1 MVAEGPLLAPVAGS
15 DGPLEDE
22 LGRGGDAVAGSGAG
36 DDVERPAH
44 QQRREQALIH
54 PLRQGRNGGQGQ
66 GGRAAQDHAHRQR
79 LAEVGR
85 GLEVEAAAFLDLPM
99 HAGAG
104 RVETLQPVDAEVAH
118 PGARVA
124 GMDERQGEEG
134 AAVERPTGQARQF
147 VQARRAEALCEHGAT
162 ADLAQAGLRQ
172 APQRP
177 AGRPQRGHGRR

>member
-1 MVAEGPLLAPVAGS
+1 
-15 DGPLEDE
+15 
-22 LGRGGDAVAGSGAG
+22 
-36 DDVERPAH
+36 
-44 QQRREQALIH
+44 
-54 PLRQGRNGGQGQ
+54 
-66 GGRAAQDHAHRQR
+66 
-79 LAEVGR
+79 
-85 GLEVEAAAFLDLPM
+85 M

-147 VQARRAEALCEHGAT
+147 VQARRAEALLENGAT
-162 ADLAQAGLRQ
+162 ANLAQAGLRQ

-177 AGRPQRGHGRR
+177 AGGPQRGHGRRQQAFRQPHEFRANLPRRAPEGHLDALRRAEQVRHQAVRRALHPLKQQCRPLLGKDPVLDDRDLLVRIDLGGDPNELATRLQVADERA